1 MADASSSDTTSDYC
15 YEWFSDITSEKSE
28 YVIVG
33 QKPCLSH
40 RRSKRHLLQKLFL
53 REIRGCLSAHNYA
66 SEERLFATV
75 PSWRHLP
82 LLHVIPKSALEAG
95 HIVMG
100 LTQCGQFLLT
110 YTYTMDVSG
119 TTSLYKYLLHWWA
132 FTPNHVARKVAEVTL
147 FGNYTIYRELSI
159 VISQW
164 PLERNKLVIHGLC
177 TNWLHLQPTDRA
189 YLTITTVPSLEN
201 CKDCLKV
208 AASYEEEGEELA
220 ANWDGCVRCNCLQ
233 HGLTVHTTYE
243 VISPYPRF
251 RATVCLN
258 YWNHVVVN
266 TGNFLHVLRVD
277 LDIPKSK
284 NQKSSDKQDT
294 VIPDTVPL
302 DMSDVEELD
311 YTKTVE
317 RYESSDEKVGTPE
330 CAVDQSPRCESSIE
344 HDFLEEPIKLDD
356 KLGRDPL
363 NTSSSNQSDCACD
376 INKSADVVGVKPCE
390 CSDSIECK
398 CRNSS
403 PISRT
408 EQQAISVRDKILQDF
423 CEDMSQELNIGSD
436 LITLVKHPSC
446 SPRSTPQRLPSDLKT
461 MTWSS
466 PILTPPS
473 DILRTRNSESSHKS
487 TRSQR
492 SNSPQ
497 PGASKDSNV
506 SSVNSP
512 LHSVSIS
519 PSSSCSSRLMSPP
532 VSRSFRHPSPRKRS
546 NLHSPPPI
554 VNSTQSRTRATHK
567 LILEAE
573 KAYEFTD
580 EAQETCE
587 KLSSFRKR
595 RLADKKYEFC
605 DETEDAENIVPFKHI
620 RDQFKHR
627 GCSIHQIS
635 SSPTMSPALAN
646 GKKHWVDSDQSE
658 TDDFSVAQDIGLSN
672 DLIIDS
678 AEKNVLRPLNQNQL
692 SNGGISRDRSNK
704 HSVNS
709 SPLVPKINL
718 QYPSIKCTAHFKR
731 SYIEL
736 DDEMISVITDVED
749 EETGG
754 YVSYQCVLPMHVHG
768 SGYVQ
773 MQMISNSKA
782 EKLIVPCVSINQ
794 LSFDIETF
802 SHHIADWI
810 CMRFK
815 KKYWHCSDY
824 DIEII
829 DVCALSGDIICLLIM
844 KIQASEIS
852 SQTQCS
858 QERTQYEVGC
868 KFTWNI
874 NTSQYRITDI
884 LPLEEV
890 KTESWKPNCMNVPNF
905 RSPLWNPTRRL
916 APKLREK
923 IQQPYAHTVRFLH
936 NEMTLAGE
944 SITRLYDL
952 DNLVEFYIT
961 PMPNYS
967 SIE

>member
-1 MADASSSDTTSDYC
+1 MADASSSDTTSDC
-15 YEWFSDITSEKSE
+15 CNEWFSDITSERSE

-40 RRSKRHLLQKLFL
+40 RRSKRHFLQKLFL

-119 TTSLYKYLLHWWA
+119 NTSLYKYLLHWWA
-132 FTPNHVARKVAEVTL
+132 FTPNHVVRKVAEVTL

-164 PLERNKLVIHGLC
+164 PMERNKLVIHGLC

-277 LDIPKSK
+277 LDIPRSK
-284 NQKSSDKQDT
+284 NQKSCDKQDT

-311 YTKTVE
+311 YTKVE
-317 RYESSDEKVGTPE
+317 RYESSDEKLGTPE
-330 CAVDQSPRCESSIE
+330 CAVDRSPRCESSIE
-344 HDFLEEPIKLDD
+344 HDFLDELIRIDD
-356 KLGRDPL
+356 KLTHDPS
-363 NTSSSNQSDCACD
+363 NTSNSNQSDCVCD
-376 INKSADVVGVKPCE
+376 IRKSADIISVKSCE
-390 CSDSIECK
+390 CTDIGECR
-398 CRNSS
+398 CLTTR
-403 PISRT
+403 PEICRT

-446 SPRSTPQRLPSDLKT
+446 SPRSTPQRLPSDLRT
-461 MTWSS
+461 TSCWSS

-473 DILRTRNSESSHKS
+473 DILKTRNSESSHRS
-487 TRSQR
+487 SRSQR

-497 PGASKDSNV
+497 PGASEDNNV
-506 SSVNSP
+506 TSVNSP
-512 LHSVSIS
+512 LHSVSMS
-519 PSSSCSSRLMSPP
+519 PSSSSRLMSPP

-554 VNSTQSRTRATHK
+554 VNTTQSRTRATHK

-620 RDQFKHR
+620 RDQFRHR
-627 GCSIHQIS
+627 GCSIHQIP
-635 SSPTMSPALAN
+635 SSPTMSPVLPN

-658 TDDFSVAQDIGLSN
+658 TDDFSINQDIGASN
-672 DLIIDS
+672 DVTVDS

-692 SNGGISRDRSNK
+692 PNGAINRDRVGK
-704 HSVNS
+704 HFVNS

-718 QYPSIKCTAHFKR
+718 QYPTIKCTAHFKR

-815 KKYWHCSDY
+815 KRYWHCSDY

-829 DVCALSGDIICLLIM
+829 DICALSGDIICLLIM

-852 SQTQCS
+852 NQTQCS
-858 QERTQYEVGC
+858 QERKQYEVGC

-874 NTSQYRITDI
+874 DTSEYRITDI
-884 LPLEEV
+884 LPMEEV
-890 KTESWKPNCMNVPNF
+890 KPESWKPNCMNVPNF

-923 IQQPYAHTVRFLH
+923 IQQPYSHTVRFLH

-961 PMPNYS
+961 PMPNYT

>member
-1 MADASSSDTTSDYC
+1 MADASSSDTTSDC
-15 YEWFSDITSEKSE
+15 CNEWFSDITSEKSE

-33 QKPCLSH
+33 QKPFVSH
-40 RRSKRHLLQKLFL
+40 RRSKRHFLQKLFL

-164 PLERNKLVIHGLC
+164 PMERNKLVIHGLC

-294 VIPDTVPL
+294 VISDSVPL

-311 YTKTVE
+311 YTKGVE

-330 CAVDQSPRCESSIE
+330 CTELSIE

-356 KLGRDPL
+356 KLVRDSL
-363 NTSSSNQSDCACD
+363 NTSSSNQSDCVCD
-376 INKSADVVGVKPCE
+376 INKSIDSVSVKSCE
-390 CSDSIECK
+390 CLDVSECK
-398 CRNSS
+398 C
-403 PISRT
+403 SRT

-506 SSVNSP
+506 TSVNSP
-512 LHSVSIS
+512 LHSISMS
-519 PSSSCSSRLMSPP
+519 PSSSRLMSPP
-532 VSRSFRHPSPRKRS
+532 ISRSFRHPSPRKRS
-546 NLHSPPPI
+546 NLHSPPPM
-554 VNSTQSRTRATHK
+554 VNSTQSRTTRATHK

-627 GCSIHQIS
+627 GCSIHQIP
-635 SSPTMSPALAN
+635 SSPTMSPALPN

-658 TDDFSVAQDIGLSN
+658 TDEFNVSQDIGVSG
-672 DLIIDS
+672 DLTVDS

-692 SNGGISRDRSNK
+692 PNGGISRDRSSK
-704 HSVNS
+704 YSVNS

-815 KKYWHCSDY
+815 KRYWHCSDY

-844 KIQASEIS
+844 KIQASEIG

-858 QERTQYEVGC
+858 QERKQYEVGC

-874 NTSQYRITDI
+874 DTSQYRITDI
-884 LPLEEV
+884 LPMEEV
-890 KTESWKPNCMNVPNF
+890 KPESWKPNCMNVPNF